1 MPDANI
7 PPCITHGAPPRA
19 LHEHN
24 FAGIVQVIT
33 DIIDTVSGVGTT
45 SFSRCP
51 YGYPANF
58 EGIVR
63 VLEDL
68 NTSISG
74 IQGGGVGGG
83 LDGITPGSGI
93 YVQPVASGE
102 VEIGINII
110 GEGGINVNYSGDF
123 VIISGQSDSAISVI
137 SGLAAGPGI
146 DVFASGAFTVVQT
159 DLVGEGTVDFG
170 YRNGT
175 GVISGMGSDSVLTA
189 GSGIII
195 TDDVIMLDAEGVG
208 GVDIYYDGNT
218 AQVSGEMYTGGSGIF
233 VTENNEIMLL
243 ASGTGSVDIS
253 YDGDLAVISGAQ
265 GTDIIVSS
273 GGAGITVSGN
283 PGTDIR
289 NGSLWFDTNQGRL
302 FVYASGEGIEYPDWY
317 QTNAEAIALKGETA
331 PSGTGTE
338 SPPRD
343 GSIWWNSLMGG
354 LFVYDAATSGWYESA
369 PTRQTA
375 FSPSAPTPKVP
386 GETWYSSTDSQL
398 KVWNGTAWVDAN
410 S

>member
-74 IQGGGVGGG
+74 IQGGGGGGG

-243 ASGTGSVDIS
+243 ASGAGSVDIS

>member
-1 MPDANI
+1 M
-7 PPCITHGAPPRA
+7 
-19 LHEHN
+19 
-24 FAGIVQVIT
+24 
-33 DIIDTVSGVGTT
+33 GTT

-74 IQGGGVGGG
+74 IQGGGGGGG

-243 ASGTGSVDIS
+243 ASGAGSVDIS

>member
-74 IQGGGVGGG
+74 IQGGGGGGG

-110 GEGGINVNYSGDF
+110 GEGGVNVNYSGDF

-159 DLVGEGTVDFG
+159 DLVGEGTVDFS
-170 YRNGT
+170 YRNDT